1 MFLFTTP
8 PRQQEA
14 LQADQHPVA
23 RSVRSAAEATGVSF
37 DYLMRTAKRESN
49 LNPEAKASSSSATG
63 LFQFIEQTW
72 LGLVKKE
79 GARLGLQAEADAISQ
94 DRSGRYTVSGAQDR
108 QKILGLRKDPEVS
121 SKLAG
126 VFTQKNKNN
135 LRDNLGRDPNSAEL
149 YMAHFL
155 GSQGASELIKL
166 AESNPAGS
174 AAKSFPD
181 AAASN
186 RSIFFDG
193 KGRARTNREVY
204 ARLSSFHSGVDPG
217 AGQGVAVASAETQDG
232 PPTRSPLAI
241 GIPRNMT
248 ETGQIRANNA
258 LHGLFRNG
266 GDTASAKALRKAWG
280 GFAEAR
286 LNKDA
291 PSFFPR
297 NAGVQVASVSPDQ
310 VMGTMSDVAPPSP
323 LAGFEAVA
331 PVEVAKKQAELPQA
345 KTRRVATGKPLDLTK
360 FLKIKR

>member
-8 PRQQEA
+8 SRPQEA
-14 LQADQHPVA
+14 PQTEQHPLA
-23 RSVRSAAEATGVSF
+23 RSLRSAAEATGVSF

-49 LNPEAKASSSSATG
+49 LNPQAKASSSSATG

-79 GARLGLQAEADAISQ
+79 GARLGLHAEADAISQ
-94 DRSGRYTVSGAQDR
+94 DRSGRYTVSEAQDR
-108 QKILGLRKDPEVS
+108 QKILELRKNPDVS
-121 SKLAG
+121 AKLAG

-135 LRDNLGRDPNSAEL
+135 LRENLGRDPNGAEL

-181 AAASN
+181 AASAN

-193 KGRARTNREVY
+193 KGRSRTNREVY
-204 ARLSSFHSGVDPG
+204 ARLSSYHSGVDPA
-217 AGQGVAVASAETQDG
+217 AGQGVAVASTEQGNDV
-232 PPTRSPLAI
+232 PTRSPLAI

-258 LHGLFRNG
+258 LHSLFRNG

-286 LNKDA
+286 LNKEA

-297 NAGVQVASVSPDQ
+297 NGGVQVASVSPDH
-310 VMGTMSDVAPPSP
+310 VMGTVSDVAPPSP

-331 PVEVAKKQAELPQA
+331 PVETAPRPVDLRQNTAKRAA
-345 KTRRVATGKPLDLTK
+345 NGKPLDLTK